1 MVGTVPTIGLL
12 GEQGSDH
19 IPRIPPRPSPCPP
32 VAALTTV
39 MPDSHPQTPVVWCAN
54 W

>member
-1 MVGTVPTIGLL
+1 VPTIGLRS
-12 GEQGSDH
+12 EQGSDH
-19 IPRIPPRPSPCPP
+19 IPASRDLVQCPP

-39 MPDSHPQTPVVWCAN
+39 MPDGHPQTSVVWCAS